1 MSDLPVSN
9 LPVSNLPE
17 SSLKGLQALLIRPKP
32 ALEQGLDPFT
42 RYLLDHDV
50 ILHHCPVMEISL
62 LESPS
67 DVDQIKAHILDFAHY
82 DHAVFISRTAAKL
95 AMDWL
100 ERYWASV
107 PEGLP
112 MGMRYYAVGKST
124 AAELQKWGVEAE
136 LPEQAFSS
144 EGLLAL
150 PSLQQVSEEKVA
162 IFCGEG
168 GRSMLADQLG
178 QRGAIVSRC
187 ELYRR
192 EITHKYDEEINH
204 LLPSGELD
212 LVIAHSGELLSNLIA
227 LVETDQQSTLKQL
240 PLLVPSERVAV
251 FAKDKGFNQIVCAG
265 SALPEDMVSGLRG
278 WYSNK

>member
-1 MSDLPVSN
+1 VSDFLESN
-9 LPVSNLPE
+9 
-17 SSLKGLQALLIRPKP
+17 LKGLQVLLIRPKP
-32 ALEQGLDPFT
+32 ALEQEPDSFAG
-42 RYLLDHDV
+42 YMLDHNV
-50 ILHHCPVMEISL
+50 ILHHCPVMKVFP

-82 DHAVFISRTAAKL
+82 DRAIFISRTAAKL
-95 AMDWL
+95 AMVWL
-100 ERYWASV
+100 ERYCASV

-112 MGMRYYAVGKST
+112 IGMRYYAVGKST
-124 AAELQKWGVEAE
+124 AAELKEWGVEAE
-136 LPEQAFSS
+136 LPDQAFSS

-178 QRGAIVSRC
+178 QRGAIVRRC

-204 LLPSGELD
+204 LLSSAGLE

-227 LVETDQQSTLKQL
+227 LVEKDQQSTLQQL
-240 PLLVPSERVAV
+240 PLLVPSERVAA
-251 FAKDKGFNQIVCAG
+251 FAKDAGFNQVFCAS
-265 SALPEDMVSGLRG
+265 SALPEDMASGLRG
-278 WYSNK
+278 WYSNKLLQ